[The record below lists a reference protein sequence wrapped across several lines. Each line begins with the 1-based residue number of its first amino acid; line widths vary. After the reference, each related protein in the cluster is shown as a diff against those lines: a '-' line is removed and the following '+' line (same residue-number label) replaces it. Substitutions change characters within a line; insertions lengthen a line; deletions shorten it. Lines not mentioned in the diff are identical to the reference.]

1 MAEIRPRYEFR
12 IWAEA
17 LAGLRDK
24 LEQRCGPSRAET
36 SDETYLI
43 SAVTDR
49 CNAKIRNELMDIKLL
64 VGTHRGLEQWKPVL
78 RADFPL
84 DQSVITAQVFPRLE
98 LVAPPLSRPQYALD
112 EFLTEVMGTHPQIA
126 IVKVCKQRVQ
136 FSVDGCQAE
145 FASTTIDSLTRET
158 VAVESTESEA
168 VLELIR
174 ALGIGGAPNTSYIR
188 EIKQL
193 LRK

>member
-1 MAEIRPRYEFR
+1 MAEITPRYEFR
-12 IWAEA
+12 IWADA

-24 LEQRCGPSRAET
+24 LEQRTAPSRAET
-36 SDETYLI
+36 SNETYLI
-43 SAVTDR
+43 SAATDR
-49 CNAKIRNELMDIKLL
+49 CNAKIRNHLMDIKLL

-78 RADFPL
+78 KADFPL
-84 DQSVITAQVFPRLE
+84 DQSVIAAQVFPHLE
-98 LVAPPLSRPQYALD
+98 LAAPPLSRPRYAME
-112 EFLTEVMGTHPQIA
+112 EFLTEVMQTHPQIA
-126 IVKVCKQRVQ
+126 VVKVSKRRLQ
-136 FSVDGCQAE
+136 FGVDGCQAE

-174 ALGIGGAPNTSYIR
+174 ALGIDGVPNTSYIR

-193 LRK
+193 LGK